1 MKTGGTVGA
10 GGEGRGVTVYWE
22 FQFRKKKGS
31 WQWMGGWAHHS
42 VNVL

>member
-1 MKTGGTVGA
+1 MVLWGLEEK
-10 GGEGRGVTVYWE
+10 EGGVTVYWE

-31 WQWMGGWAHHS
+31 WQWMGEWAHHS